1 LLKQSQLMKLMY
13 IEISRNTELVTLQYR
28 QFKTKRSV
36 HMKFNKISIII
47 AIALTLSLT
56 ACSNAAKTPSNDQ
69 GTTTS
74 SEVTEVP
81 ATQAPAE
88 EASTDPTSEATVQY
102 PITIK
107 HAFGE
112 TILNEKPERIATIS
126 WGNQDV
132 PLALGVVPVG
142 VSQANYGV
150 IDGSGL
156 LPWTL
161 KGFQGLGVD
170 SPVIFNDTDGLNYE
184 AISDSQPDVILAA
197 YSGITQEEYDLLS
210 SIAPVVAYPTLA
222 WQTYWRDQIIMNATG
237 IGMKAEGEQLI
248 TELEQLI
255 ADKIAQYPQIAG
267 KRAAFFYF
275 NPSDLG
281 KFYIYLPTDPRAAY
295 LTDLGME
302 FPESVLK
309 LAADGTSFAL
319 ELSAE
324 NVDTLMDIDII
335 ITYGD
340 ASLLEALKADPLIG
354 TITAVQKGSVAII
367 TDGTPLAASGTP
379 SALSIPATIDEYLNL
394 IGEAA
399 DKAE

>member
-1 LLKQSQLMKLMY
+1 
-13 IEISRNTELVTLQYR
+13 
-28 QFKTKRSV
+28 
-36 HMKFNKISIII
+36 MKFNKISIIVI
-47 AIALTLSLT
+47 AFTLFLT
-56 ACSNAAKTPSNDQ
+56 ACSNEAKTPSKEP
-69 GTTTS
+69 GAAAS
-74 SEVTEVP
+74 SEVTETPVTETP
-81 ATQAPAE
+81 IEESTSAE
-88 EASTDPTSEATVQY
+88 PSTEVSVQY

-161 KGFQGLGVD
+161 EGFKSLGVD
-170 SPVIFNDTDGLNYE
+170 NPVIFNDTDGLNYE
-184 AISDSQPDVILAA
+184 AISDAAPDVILAA
-197 YSGITQEEYDLLS
+197 YSGITQEEFDLLS
-210 SIAPVVAYPTLA
+210 AIAPVVAYPTLA
-222 WQTYWRDQIIMNATG
+222 WQTYWRDQIIMDATG
-237 IGMKAEGEQLI
+237 MGMKAEGEQLVS
-248 TELEQLI
+248 ELEQLI
-255 ADKIAQYPQIAG
+255 VEKTAQYPQIAG
-267 KRAAFFYF
+267 KTAAFFYF
-275 NPSDLG
+275 NPTDLG

-309 LAADGTSFAL
+309 LSEDSASFAL

-324 NVDTLMDIDII
+324 NVDILKDIDII
-335 ITYGD
+335 IAYGD
-340 ASLLEALKADPLIG
+340 AALLEALKADPLVG
-354 TITAVQKGSVAII
+354 TIPAVQRGSVALI